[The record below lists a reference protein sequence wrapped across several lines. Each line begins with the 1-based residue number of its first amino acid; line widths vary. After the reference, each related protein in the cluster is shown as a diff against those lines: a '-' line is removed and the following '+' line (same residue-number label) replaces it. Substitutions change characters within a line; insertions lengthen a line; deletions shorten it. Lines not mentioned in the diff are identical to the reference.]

1 MTAPD
6 VDIGSKQV
14 NFVTTVK
21 DVMCNLFSSKKKSD
35 AAKAVQDK
43 YLEVNIPFVDNSN
56 TNASLQGSDG
66 QQIRNRTADG
76 VARRD
81 KKDHSDGSLQLAQ
94 GNVIKES
101 AFEYIKSEKSK
112 NNNDFILA
120 SSDASTTYQRDH
132 LKKKQRLF
140 SHSNAKSYTRFLD
153 NEFIKGA
160 KVIKKNQF
168 F

>member
-14 NFVTTVK
+14 NFVTSIK
-21 DVMCNLFSSKKKSD
+21 DVMCNLFSSKNKTRKSD
-35 AAKAVQDK
+35 AVKADQDK
-43 YLEVNIPFVDNSN
+43 YLEVDIPFVDNSN

-132 LKKKQRLF
+132 LK
-140 SHSNAKSYTRFLD
+140 
-153 NEFIKGA
+153 
-160 KVIKKNQF
+160 
-168 F
+168 